1 MELKKSPAKQRRKSG
16 TTGQDFEIEIIPS
29 PVPSDASLQANKKSL
44 FTRLIANMVVSAML
58 AEAGDTAGAERVWE
72 DSE

>member
-1 MELKKSPAKQRRKSG
+1 METVTKPSHTRRKG
-16 TTGQDFEIEIIPS
+16 GAAGQDFEIEIIPS
-29 PVPSDASLQANKKSL
+29 PVPSDASLQAKKKSL

-58 AEAGDTAGAERVWE
+58 TEAGDTAGAERVWE